1 MGLELKEHTE
11 PLLCCSQIFQQSCI
25 NTKKVNGCLQHCCIK
40 VFMLCVSVCAGI
52 VLPVCIRGRA
62 LYLGLSVIF

>member
-1 MGLELKEHTE
+1 MFTA
-11 PLLCCSQIFQQSCI
+11 LLHQGV
-25 NTKKVNGCLQHCCIK
+25 K
-40 VFMLCVSVCAGI
+40 LCVSVCAGI